1 MRHIEKEIDKLV
13 YDEYGDILD
22 EKDRIIEEQTFKIKK
37 LNNKNQEYEKII
49 QEYKKI
55 IQEYKK
61 IIQEY
66 KNKFKQLNELN
77 LTPKAKKNNQH
88 HTTLKKTP
96 LAHTQKRGKKT
107 MRHIE
112 KEIDKLVYDEYGDI
126 LDEKDKQID
135 EYENINE
142 EYENINEE
150 YEKINPEYKNRLKQL
165 NELKNL
171 TPEAKKIINS
181 MMQL

>member
-1 MRHIEKEIDKLV
+1 
-13 YDEYGDILD
+13 
-22 EKDRIIEEQTFKIKK
+22 
-37 LNNKNQEYEKII
+37 
-49 QEYKKI
+49 
-55 IQEYKK
+55 
-61 IIQEY
+61 
-66 KNKFKQLNELN
+66 
-77 LTPKAKKNNQH
+77 
-88 HTTLKKTP
+88 
-96 LAHTQKRGKKT
+96 

-126 LDEKDKQID
+126 LDEKDKQI
-135 EYENINE
+135 E

>member
-1 MRHIEKEIDKLV
+1 MRHIEKEIDKFV

-37 LNNKNQEYEKII
+37 LNNKN
-49 QEYKKI
+49 
-55 IQEYKK
+55 QEYKK

-96 LAHTQKRGKKT
+96 LAPQQTQKNTQKRGKKT

-135 EYENINE
+135 EYENINQ